1 MPRPFR
7 ARQPLNTW
15 RPRALAVLAAL
26 AVGVLAGHG
35 WLLDRVLP
43 PLLGPAAGSRPA
55 ARFEVS
61 FVQALQPVAVV
72 VPAAPP
78 TPPPRRRLARLPAA
92 APAAS
97 APSAAPQ
104 EGPVDV
110 APLPALAASEV
121 PAPPAPLAALADLPE
136 LQALAAAPDAAAA
149 PADAASATA
158 AFEWP
163 PSTRLSYRLTGDVRG
178 PVEGQARVEWLRQG
192 SRYQVRL
199 EASVGPFFAPLLT
212 RRESSEGDITPEGLF
227 PRRYDM
233 EMDVAFRATRRQTI
247 FMDADAV
254 RLPGGVTLPRP
265 EGLQDAVSQFV
276 QMTWLFTTQ
285 PQRLAPGQA
294 IELPLALPRR
304 VEPWAYDVQAGE
316 PLHTVAGPVDTLHV
330 KPRRLARAGDYTAEI
345 WVAPALQNL
354 PVRIKVHQ
362 DAQTYI
368 DLQIDQLPEQAA
380 PGR

>member
-1 MPRPFR
+1 MSAPS
-7 ARQPLNTW
+7 
-15 RPRALAVLAAL
+15 PRALALPAAL
-26 AVGVLAGHG
+26 AVGVLAVHLV
-35 WLLDRVLP
+35 LLDRVLP
-43 PLLGPAAGSRPA
+43 PLLGPGGDGRPG

-72 VPAAPP
+72 PAAAVSR
-78 TPPPRRRLARLPAA
+78 PPPRPRLARLPAV

-97 APSAAPQ
+97 APGAAPQ
-104 EGPVDV
+104 VTPADAEPLPATAGSDV
-110 APLPALAASEV
+110 PEPAPAPLPDVAELADV
-121 PAPPAPLAALADLPE
+121 PALSALLP
-136 LQALAAAPDAAAA
+136 APDAAAA
-149 PADAASATA
+149 PADAASAPP
-158 AFEWP
+158 AFDWP

-178 PVEGQARVEWLRQG
+178 PVEGQAQVEWLRQG

-212 RRESSEGDITPEGLF
+212 RRESSEGEITPEGLF
-227 PRRYDM
+227 PRRYDL
-233 EMDVAFRATRRQTI
+233 EMDIAFRAPRRQTI

-254 RLPGGVTLPRP
+254 RLPGGATLPRP

-304 VEPWAYDVQAGE
+304 VEPWAYEVQAGE
-316 PLHTVAGPVDTLHV
+316 PIYTVAGPVDTLHV

-368 DLQIDQLPEQAA
+368 ELQIEKLPEQAA